1 MFDRNVFTINGID
14 MASCES
20 ALREFLRRIEPTTTQ
35 KHGAQRSHNFLR
47 DVLCTGQFAS
57 RIKTSY
63 LSGSYARDTAIA
75 PLDDV
80 DIIFVVNPKAWPR
93 ALLMSRPSPGKI
105 LESFARAVRHR
116 YPNSSVRVQR
126 RSICLQL
133 YHLNID
139 VVPAVEVDDT
149 EKFILIPDADTGDWI
164 KSAPKLHSAKAT
176 EINKRHGGRF
186 KPLVKLL
193 KYWNSN
199 LPKTAR
205 FKSFAIETLAARLF
219 NSEDLLSLENGLVKF
234 FDFLAYID
242 GDAQL
247 FRWSDTYGVKL
258 NWWATEILDLA
269 GTGSNLVANVDGD
282 RRRKFL
288 EHATRSRDRMA
299 EATVATRVNTACQ
312 RISKALRIPQ
322 N

>member
-1 MFDRNVFTINGID
+1 MFGSKTITTYGID

-20 ALREFLRRIEPTTTQ
+20 ALRKFVKQIEPTATQ

-47 DVLCTGQFAS
+47 DVLCTGKFAS

-93 ALLMSRPSPGKI
+93 ALLMSRPSPDKI

-116 YPNSSVRVQR
+116 YPKSSVRVQR

-149 EKFILIPDADTGDWI
+149 EKFILIPDADTGNWI

-219 NSEDLLSLENGLVKF
+219 HSVDLLSLENGLALF
-234 FDFLAYID
+234 FDFLASLD
-242 GDAQL
+242 GNAQL
-247 FRWSDTYGVKL
+247 RPWPDSYGVKL
-258 NWWATEILDLA
+258 NWWATEVLDLA
-269 GTGSNLVANVDGD
+269 GTGSNLVANVDD
-282 RRRKFL
+282 KRRRKFL
-288 EHATRSRDRMA
+288 EHATRSRDRMV
-299 EATVATRVNTACQ
+299 EATATTRADTACL
-312 RISKALRIPQ
+312 RISKALRIPR